1 MTNLQLLLSIGIPSL
16 LVLVNIAI
24 GTWAI
29 KDLRAEMLAN
39 NKDVR
44 GEVKEVRGEV
54 KEIRGEMKDFRTEII
69 QRLDRIDADLRTFYS
84 ITGRLEGRLDTLE
97 KR

>member
-1 MTNLQLLLSIGIPSL
+1 MTNIQLLFSIGIPSL

-29 KDLRAEMLAN
+29 KDLRAEMHGN
-39 NKDVR
+39 NDSLRTEIKDVR
-44 GEVKEVRGEV
+44 
-54 KEIRGEMKDFRTEII
+54 TEIKDVRAEI
-69 QRLDRIDADLRTFYS
+69 KDLRAEMIVRLDRVDADLRTFYA
-84 ITGRLEGRLDTLE
+84 ITGKHEGRLDALE

>member
-1 MTNLQLLLSIGIPSL
+1 MTNLQLLFSIGVPVL

-29 KDLRAEMLAN
+29 KDLRAEMHRN
-39 NKDVR
+39 NDSLRAEIHGNNDSLRAEIKDLR
-44 GEVKEVRGEV
+44 A
-54 KEIRGEMKDFRTEII
+54 EMIV
-69 QRLDRIDADLRTFYS
+69 RLDRVDADLRTFYS
-84 ITGRLEGRLDTLE
+84 ITGKLEGRLDTLE

>member
-1 MTNLQLLLSIGIPSL
+1 MTNIQLLFSIGIPSL

-29 KDLRAEMLAN
+29 KDLRAEMHRN
-39 NKDVR
+39 NDSL
-44 GEVKEVRGEV
+44 
-54 KEIRGEMKDFRTEII
+54 RTEIKDLRAEMI
-69 QRLDRIDADLRTFYS
+69 VRLDRVDADLRTFYA
-84 ITGRLEGRLDTLE
+84 ITGKHEGRLDALE